1 MSSAIGRAAMFSMPV
16 SVLDQTVGELI
27 KINRKRLIVGAQ
39 YALLLQVSQRA
50 VMLCHPQIVV
60 SNFR

>member
-1 MSSAIGRAAMFSMPV
+1 MFLNAV
-16 SVLDQTVGELI
+16 GVLDQMVGELI
-27 KINRKRLIVGAQ
+27 KINRKRLSVGAQ
-39 YALLLQVSQRA
+39 YALLLQVSQQA

>member
-1 MSSAIGRAAMFSMPV
+1 MSSAIGRAAMFLNAV
-16 SVLDQTVGELI
+16 SVLDRELI
-27 KINRKRLIVGAQ
+27 KINRKRLSVGAQ
-39 YALLLQVSQRA
+39 YALLLQVSQQA